1 MSNCPQ
7 LLFQLMDGPDFME
20 ATEKV
25 NSHYSKKA
33 VGMYRNLWLLYI

>member
-1 MSNCPQ
+1 
-7 LLFQLMDGPDFME
+7 LGE